1 MRINRNKREG
11 KNTMKGKNKTKQNK
25 TKNKKIKTENNL
37 ALIWT
42 CTLTSSSANS
52 EALYHWAMRPLHSM
66 FIKNQFNFK
75 TALKYFSLPFT
86 LFGPCGAVII
96 INSKMNLRKKS
107 LKEYFKTISHCFRVY
122 PLSGFISTAS
132 SSLLSLKFRS
142 PFFRCYIFR
151 GKDFQ
156 PLVQSGIGLQPAV
169 FFFFFFF
176 LPS

>member
-1 MRINRNKREG
+1 
-11 KNTMKGKNKTKQNK
+11 
-25 TKNKKIKTENNL
+25 
-37 ALIWT
+37 
-42 CTLTSSSANS
+42 
-52 EALYHWAMRPLHSM
+52 M

-176 LPS
+176 FASEILCDSPGDSPGYSKQRMHFTSGKFYRLGL